1 MNIEQPTSP
10 PDIEE
15 PTAYYRDQARE
26 RAILE
31 ALSEN
36 RRVVEA
42 RIIEALTEC
51 EPADERRLA
60 DALYAYAQE
69 RACGYGGYVGQ
80 RDAQALIGMVVA
92 HIVDDYIMSTPRWQ
106 ERANDLAWQAWD
118 DDKGAV

>member
-10 PDIEE
+10 PDIDE

-51 EPADERRLA
+51 MNEEERRLA
-60 DALYAYAQE
+60 DAIYAHA
-69 RACGYGGYVGQ
+69 RDRLDGSSGQ
-80 RDAQALIGMVVA
+80 RETLGFIGGVITK
-92 HIVDDYIMSTPRWQ
+92 IVDDYIMSIPRWQ
-106 ERANDLAWQAWD
+106 DRVEDLAWEAWD
-118 DDKGAV
+118 DDRGAV